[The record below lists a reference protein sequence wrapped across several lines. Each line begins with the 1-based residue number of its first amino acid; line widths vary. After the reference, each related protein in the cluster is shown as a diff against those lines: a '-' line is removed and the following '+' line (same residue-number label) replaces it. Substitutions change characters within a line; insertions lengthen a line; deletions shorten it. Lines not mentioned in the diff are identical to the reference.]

1 LARKRKRS
9 KISVTDPR
17 TSVINERLSWISRII
32 AVSSGKG
39 GVGKSMVA
47 TTLALTLAKNGCK
60 VGLFDLDFTSPSTH
74 IILGAKNI
82 QPKEEKGLIPP
93 VVQGLEYMSLI
104 YFVGDNPAPLRGADV
119 SNALI
124 ELLAVTQWG
133 KLDYL
138 VIDMPPGIGDAI
150 LDLVR
155 LVKRIEFLIVTTP
168 SLLAF
173 ETVKKQVALLCE
185 LKMPLIGVIENM
197 KMDKAQNVQIETE
210 KLKLKYLGYIPF
222 DLQVEDSIGNTSKLL
237 NSAVGKKIQQIADTN
252 ITKE

>member
-1 LARKRKRS
+1 
-9 KISVTDPR
+9 VTDPR

-74 IILGAKNI
+74 IILGAKNA

-93 VVQGLEYMSLI
+93 IVQGLEYMSLI

-197 KMDKAQNVQIETE
+197 KMDKAQGVQMETE